1 MKRSYWRKIIM
12 IGIVSIT
19 IYGLSSIVFSNSILV
34 AEPGAKTAKSIYD
47 ITLQTVD
54 GNKIS
59 LGEYRGK
66 KLLIVN
72 VASHCGYTS
81 QYSRLEELYRNNK
94 DKVVIIA
101 VPCNDFGRQEPGSEK
116 EIKEFCDLNFGIT
129 FPIISKSNI
138 KTNPKSEL
146 YSWLSNPNLNGW
158 NEELPSWNF
167 CKYLINEKGELTHFF
182 RSNISPTSKQIKS
195 LL

>member
-1 MKRSYWRKIIM
+1 M

-19 IYGLSSIVFSNSILV
+19 IYGLSSIIFSNSILV